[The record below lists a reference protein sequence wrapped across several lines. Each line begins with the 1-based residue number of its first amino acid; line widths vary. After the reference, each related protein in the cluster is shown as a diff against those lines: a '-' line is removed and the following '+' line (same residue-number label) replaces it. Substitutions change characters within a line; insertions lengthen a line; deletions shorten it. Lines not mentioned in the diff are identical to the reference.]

1 MIRSRSTVLA
11 ARAGSMAVALAATLL
26 STTLLSACG
35 STQPGAAAVVGDRRI
50 SVSDVQSA
58 ASDIAAAFPGQ
69 DVAPQQ
75 VLFFLISRPYI
86 VDAAARV
93 NAGVS
98 VAEARAA
105 MKAAITQNARTATN
119 PGPSGAPAP
128 TAGAPAPAEPSEAG
142 VEVFQANTAISNI
155 RNLDQATRKT
165 AVDGIS
171 AALTA
176 AHITVNPRYGTFD
189 SAKLTIAAAPQNW
202 MSSRSPSGAA
212 VPADGGQPSTPADG
226 GQTPAPAAS

>member
-1 MIRSRSTVLA
+1 MIRSRSTALA
-11 ARAGSMAVALAATLL
+11 ARGGSTAVALALAA
-26 STTLLSACG
+26 SLLSACG
-35 STQPGAAAVVGDRRI
+35 STQAGAAAVVGDRRI

-58 ASDIAAAFPGQ
+58 TSDIAAAFPGQ

-98 VAEARAA
+98 VGEARTA
-105 MKAAITQNARTATN
+105 MKAAITQNAKPATN
-119 PGPSGAPAP
+119 PGPSGAPAAAP
-128 TAGAPAPAEPSEAG
+128 TAGAPVPGEPSDAG

-155 RNLDQATRKT
+155 GKLDQAAQKT
-165 AVDGIS
+165 AVDGIK
-171 AALTA
+171 AALA
-176 AHITVNPRYGTFD
+176 AARITVNPRYGTFD
-189 SAKLTIAAAPQNW
+189 TTKLTIVAASQNW
-202 MSSRSPSGAA
+202 MSSPSASGAA
-212 VPADGGQPSTPADG
+212 VPTDGGQTSEPADG